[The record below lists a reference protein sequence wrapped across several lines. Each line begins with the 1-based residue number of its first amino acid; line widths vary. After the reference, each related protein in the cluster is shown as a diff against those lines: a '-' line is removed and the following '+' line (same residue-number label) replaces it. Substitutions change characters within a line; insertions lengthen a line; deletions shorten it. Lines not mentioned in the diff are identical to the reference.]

1 MRNTYFKEENAMKI
15 TYFINVR
22 SKVCESMSLEQFI
35 ERTRNGTWQRITEEY
50 RQALADGNE
59 QRATRLG
66 HSAANL
72 VQLSGLVDIDI
83 DKCSERIEEI
93 RELLHRLPYVVYTQ
107 ISPSNNGVK
116 CLARVSISQA
126 SQYTPL
132 FRLITTHISNH
143 IQFPCDMQCSDVS
156 RLQFVCHDP
165 TVYYRPDAITFQEH
179 LDLEGELPVELTA
192 TCHTGTN
199 RCNSSA
205 GQRNRTGGT
214 RRGTPRNSLF
224 AGTPKRVHA
233 ALGTAHTSKGFFT
246 RRSGENDFLSR

>member
-1 MRNTYFKEENAMKI
+1 MRNTHFQEENAMKI

-59 QRATRLG
+59 QRATRLKGNLPASAPAGIFEGG

-107 ISPSNNGVK
+107 VSPSNNGVK

-165 TVYYRPDAITFQEH
+165 TVYYRPDAITF
-179 LDLEGELPVELTA
+179 
-192 TCHTGTN
+192 
-199 RCNSSA
+199 
-205 GQRNRTGGT
+205 
-214 RRGTPRNSLF
+214 
-224 AGTPKRVHA
+224 
-233 ALGTAHTSKGFFT
+233 
-246 RRSGENDFLSR
+246 